1 MKELPVH
8 PYGPCISI
16 EEFRSRQR
24 RKRLIEQPGAHRPG
38 CHTSNK
44 TRGYTGSHSYT
55 PQTSTH
61 WGRYGQRTY
70 DPRGCKETFQASPEF
85 FTG

>member
-1 MKELPVH
+1 MTELPVH

-16 EEFRSRQR
+16 EEFTSRQR
-24 RKRLIEQPGAHRPG
+24 RTRLIEAGQMKWIHPTTAHRPV

-61 WGRYGQRTY
+61 WGRFGQ
-70 DPRGCKETFQASPEF
+70 SP
-85 FTG
+85 TKNI